1 MASPTQVARSLL
13 EVVGY
18 LLMLLLVLIFFTGQG
33 TFIYEGF

>member
-1 MASPTQVARSLL
+1 VLELL
-13 EVVGY
+13 GY